1 MTEVK
6 RREWRRVRVA
16 FPVAGH
22 IRAAMPWWL
31 RVMAGKLTVSGSRFG
46 KGRIIL
52 YGPPPALAPG

>member
-1 MTEVK
+1 
-6 RREWRRVRVA
+6 
-16 FPVAGH
+16 
-22 IRAAMPWWL
+22 MPWWL